1 MMKLGEKKLKLKN
14 FEEKR
19 DDFLGLLKSE
29 PDNMEKQSAAYGDM
43 INAMAE
49 DFESLIQSE
58 SERMANEKFDK
69 LSGYAGSKLTA
80 REVQFFNELT
90 TDVGYK
96 EEILLP
102 EETIDRIFEDL
113 SREHPFLAAIN
124 IKTTGL
130 MMRIIKSDV
139 SGQVVWGKIFGEIKG
154 QLDATFSEE
163 EINQSKATAFVV
175 VPKDLKEHGPVWVE
189 RFVRTQIVEAFAYA
203 LEDKYING
211 TGKDQPIGMI
221 RQVGENVTMTGGEYP
236 EKESSGVLTFADPY
250 TAKDEL
256 TEVMKKLSVKE
267 KKDPNG
273 KPYRV
278 NVRGQVYML
287 VSSSDVWDVEGK
299 FLVLTAG
306 GAWMTSMPYN
316 IKIVESEVA
325 PEGKAVFFT
334 PKRYDAY
341 IGGGLSIKQYNET
354 LAMEDCDLYTAKQFA
369 YGKAD
374 DDTSCLMYTLDIGAN
389 EKQEDKTENGDTV

>member
-1 MMKLGEKKLKLKN
+1 MMKFNNEKVVLKN
-14 FEEKR
+14 FEQKR
-19 DDFLGLLKSE
+19 DVFLGLLKNE
-29 PDNMEKQSAAYGDM
+29 PDNMEKQSVAYGEM

-49 DFESLIQSE
+49 DFEVMIQE
-58 SERMANEKFDK
+58 EAERQADAKFDK
-69 LSGYAGSKLTA
+69 LSSYAGSKLTA
-80 REVQFFNELT
+80 KEIKFFNELT

-96 EEILLP
+96 EEMLLP

-113 SREHPFLAAIN
+113 TREHPFLAAIN
-124 IKTTGL
+124 LKTTGL
-130 MMRIIKSDV
+130 MMRIIKSEV
-139 SGQVVWGKIFGEIKG
+139 SGQVVWGKIFAEIKG

-163 EINQSKATAFVV
+163 YINQSKATAFVV

-211 TGKDQPIGMI
+211 TGKDQPIGLI
-221 RQVGENVTMTGGEYP
+221 RQVGENVTVTGGEYP
-236 EKESSGVLTFADPY
+236 EKVSSGTLTFADAY

-256 TEVMKKLSVKE
+256 TDVMKKLSVKE

-287 VSSSDVWDVEGK
+287 VSSADVWDVEGR
-299 FLVLTAG
+299 FLVLTSG
-306 GAWMTSMPYN
+306 GAWVTSMPYN
-316 IKIVESEVA
+316 IKIIESEVA
-325 PEGKAVFFT
+325 PEGKAIFFT

-341 IGGGLSIKQYNET
+341 IGGGLSINRYTET

-369 YGKAD
+369 FGRAD
-374 DDTSCLMYTLDIGAN
+374 DNTSCLVYDLNIPVQTGGNTGGN
-389 EKQEDKTENGDTV
+389 EVA